1 MSAAGAD
8 RGVDAALK
16 AQATARA
23 NAGRYNLSLKTLAPT
38 LNTCSPHVVV
48 ATMLNS
54 SAKLALVAVAAV
66 SNSAHKHLYAHRI
79 RRIRVYFTCHDRD
92 VLQRHNNG
100 TWQS

>member
-1 MSAAGAD
+1 MWLLPPCSIH
-8 RGVDAALK
+8 LPSWLLL
-16 AQATARA
+16 
-23 NAGRYNLSLKTLAPT
+23 LSL
-38 LNTCSPHVVV
+38 
-48 ATMLNS
+48 
-54 SAKLALVAVAAV
+54 AAV